1 MQLKK
6 SFCIGQRYCI
16 LKGKLVQEPKA
27 IYTKNT
33 NYSFCGFSHLKLPFR
48 LVTSHEGFFH
58 VCRDVW
64 ILAKCF
70 FLSSSFFLANI
81 YSWAWKSVWVE
92 KMFFLFCIT
101 FHKSSLNI
109 FHHSTPIYVTMGIY
123 ANVPEGIVH
132 EIFGRKLFFIPSFHV
147 FLLNC
152 ISTEIAQWEIEWR
165 NKNSKLFFQK
175 NYIC

>member
-1 MQLKK
+1 MWIFSSETSL
-6 SFCIGQRYCI
+6 SAGYFPRRIFPCLQRC
-16 LKGKLVQEPKA
+16 LNPCQV
-27 IYTKNT
+27 
-33 NYSFCGFSHLKLPFR
+33 FFPF
-48 LVTSHEGFFH
+48 FF
-58 VCRDVW
+58 
-64 ILAKCF
+64 
-70 FLSSSFFLANI
+70 FFLANI